1 MKSVTLRA
9 YIPAQ
14 DSALGQFFRFGIVG
28 TIGFIVDSAALT
40 QFAIPILG
48 LDRYSGRVVSFLIAA
63 TCTWALNR
71 RFTFKP
77 TVEHPFRQWMRFLAA
92 NGVGFVANYSAYAAA
107 VTLVPL
113 AKAHL
118 VLGVAAGAI
127 AGLVFNFTINKLW
140 VFRTNPE

>member
-1 MKSVTLRA
+1 MKIVALRD

-14 DSALGQFFRFGIVG
+14 DSALGQFLRFGVVG

-77 TVEHPFRQWMRFLAA
+77 TVEHPFKQWLRFLAA
-92 NGVGFVANYSAYAAA
+92 NGVGFVANYSTYAAC
-107 VTLVPL
+107 VTFVPVAKDNLVI
-113 AKAHL
+113 
-118 VLGVAAGAI
+118 GVAAGAI
-127 AGLVFNFTINKLW
+127 AGLVFNFTINKFW
-140 VFRTNPE
+140 VFRAKPQ